1 MIKMI
6 KRTGH
11 WAFLCLL
18 CSVFCFSSYA
28 QGVQVER
35 SQLTTISSSIKQSL
49 AFLKSESESLNQ
61 ELQTCRDELAEQQ
74 KLLEQAESD
83 LKISNEELDLLH
95 QKLTNCVSSLSSMNS
110 KYNALYTKY
119 VQMGE
124 RLKIHRTINIV
135 FSIILGICFIYKI
148 IAIVLRCRGIK
159 LPWILDLL
167 F

>member
-1 MIKMI
+1 MIKTM
-6 KRTGH
+6 KRLALGV
-11 WAFLCLL
+11 FFCLSFSVLCY
-18 CSVFCFSSYA
+18 SSYA
-28 QGVQVER
+28 QGVQVDQ

-49 AFLKSESESLNQ
+49 ASLKSESESLNQ
-61 ELQTCRDELAEQQ
+61 ELQICKDELAEQQ

-83 LKISNEELDLLH
+83 LKISNEELDLLN
-95 QKLTNCVSSLSSMNS
+95 QRLTNCASSLSSMSS

-148 IAIVLRCRGIK
+148 IAVVLRIKGVK